1 MNRCKFVAR
10 MFAPYC
16 CGIKIQHNLVVV
28 LSFSNFNRR
37 TLCGSC
43 ETARRYAAAG
53 CTYKVGNLSRY
64 ITSFIRRPSPR
75 CCFITWPPISE
86 RLAASPK
93 VQLWPVVTEGPK
105 VFPKLGAGREQRGRL
120 VGGRCHTQYYGQGF
134 RGKLRRPMLL
144 RRRGYLSGC
153 RTGECN
159 LQKLF
164 WRQSIGI

>member
-1 MNRCKFVAR
+1 MNRCKFVAS

-16 CGIKIQHNLVVV
+16 SCIKIKRDFVVGPS
-28 LSFSNFNRR
+28 LSNFNRR

-86 RLAASPK
+86 RLRASSK
-93 VQLWPVVTEGPK
+93 TQLWTVVRELQK
-105 VFPKLGAGREQRGRL
+105 VFPKLGAGGNISGRYVAQR
-120 VGGRCHTQYYGQGF
+120 
-134 RGKLRRPMLL
+134 
-144 RRRGYLSGC
+144 
-153 RTGECN
+153 
-159 LQKLF
+159 
-164 WRQSIGI
+164 